1 MGQGVSLQAFDPS
14 HVRIYSNILAIKQ
27 PHTRAQMIQT
37 CLQGA
42 EYVASAKR
50 AGIYSFLLQ
59 YVTSVQTGRQPME
72 LPSTAFQ
79 SRPPQTQQVSQPP
92 QGLPP
97 PVLQSRHPPLPI
109 QSQMHPQGHPQGQTQ
124 NHIVNYTEAPRPAW
138 QQITETPKQKAVNYF
153 SSCLE
158 VLGIQEEIALTPEAL
173 KQAYK
178 KAALKAHPDKGG
190 NDQLFEAVTR
200 AYAYLNEILLRV
212 AGGRERGLKAV
223 EAPTAIQAERQ
234 TESNKWQHIEPVRLN
249 TKKLDM
255 NAFNRMFEQ
264 THIPDPDGDGY
275 GDWLKTADS
284 GTNGT
289 ETPKFSGKFNR
300 DVFNNMFQE
309 NSKKSA
315 AAASATAV
323 MLHPSAMALAMAPQL
338 GTEIGRGRPDSFT
351 AAPNDKFKFT
361 DLRDAYT
368 KESTFSGQV
377 ADVRVEQRNL
387 EQYRANRERAP
398 DPYSVTEMEQLNMS
412 EAEVLRR
419 EELRQRRKAEQ
430 DIFDNYYF
438 HRIKHLVITNG

>member
-1 MGQGVSLQAFDPS
+1 MA
-14 HVRIYSNILAIKQ
+14 N
-27 PHTRAQMIQT
+27 PHH
-37 CLQGA
+37 
-42 EYVASAKR
+42 
-50 AGIYSFLLQ
+50 
-59 YVTSVQTGRQPME
+59 
-72 LPSTAFQ
+72 
-79 SRPPQTQQVSQPP
+79 PPQTQNQP
-92 QGLPP
+92 
-97 PVLQSRHPPLPI
+97 
-109 QSQMHPQGHPQGQTQ
+109 Q

-158 VLGIQEEIALTPEAL
+158 VLGIQEEVALTPETL
-173 KQAYK
+173 KFAYK

-212 AGGRERGLKAV
+212 AGGRERGLKEV
-223 EAPTAIQAERQ
+223 EAPTALQAERQ

-275 GDWLKTADS
+275 GDWLKSQEAVSADS
-284 GTNGT
+284 
-289 ETPKFSGKFNR
+289 PKFSGKFNR

-315 AAASATAV
+315 SASAASSV

-387 EQYRANRERAP
+387 EQYRANREKAP
-398 DPYSVTEMEQLNMS
+398 DPYSATEMDQLKSS
-412 EAEVLRR
+412 EAEVRRR
-419 EELRQRRKAEQ
+419 EEIRQRRKAEQ
-430 DIFDNYYF
+430 DLVENDYF
-438 HRIKHLVITNG
+438 QRMKQLVITNG